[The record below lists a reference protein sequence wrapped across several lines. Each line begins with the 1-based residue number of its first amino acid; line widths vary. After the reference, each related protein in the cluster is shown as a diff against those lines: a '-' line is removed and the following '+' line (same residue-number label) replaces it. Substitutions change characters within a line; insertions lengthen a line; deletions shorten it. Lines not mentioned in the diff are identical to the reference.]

1 VYCVRDSYATETS
14 ALHLLSVSNL
24 CTHYFTIVFAWPH
37 QGWRQVYE
45 AGKLTKFY
53 TDVFFEEVVKVDSNK
68 IPIDNTTSKF
78 AGTVTVT
85 VYL

>member
-1 VYCVRDSYATETS
+1 VRDSYATETS
-14 ALHLLSVSNL
+14 ALHLLPVIV
-24 CTHYFTIVFAWPH
+24 CDTHYLTIVFACTH

>member
-1 VYCVRDSYATETS
+1 
-14 ALHLLSVSNL
+14 
-24 CTHYFTIVFAWPH
+24 VFASPH

-53 TDVFFEEVVKVDSNK
+53 TDVFFEEVVKVDPKK

-78 AGTVTVT
+78 AGTVAM
-85 VYL
+85 YL